1 MAVALVH
8 FSLLSPDLQTKGA
21 TARPFQAPRL
31 LHKASGVILEMQQS
45 HKRIGSSFPF
55 TLYLRVWRERP
66 ARHGDPECLPCS
78 APTASSFSRN
88 NQAAGQHTR
97 PTEDQTGWRSSWGG
111 GGGGGGSGVCSGFCS
126 SPALGL
132 QPCESP
138 SGLPGGRAWFFSKS
152 QNKALQRKTCSL
164 VNSR

>member
-88 NQAAGQHTR
+88 NQAAEQHTR

-111 GGGGGGSGVCSGFCS
+111 GEGAGAVASAPVSAPALRWVCSRVNRPVASRGEGLGS
-126 SPALGL
+126 SPNPRTR
-132 QPCESP
+132 PCNAR
-138 SGLPGGRAWFFSKS
+138 RA
-152 QNKALQRKTCSL
+152 
-164 VNSR
+164 V